1 MVPKGT
7 DKSFLTKLTSL
18 WKGKSDKY
26 EAPRFQEGFILHHYA
41 GKVEYRTAGWL
52 DKNKDPLNENITRL
66 LAHSSEK
73 YVASLFPDYLV
84 EEEDFTV
91 RNRAKKGA
99 FRTVAQR
106 HKEQLR
112 SLMDHLYETR
122 PHFVRCIIPNEEK
135 RAGKIH
141 VPLVLDQLRCNGVLE
156 GIRIC
161 RAGFPNRILFAE
173 FRQRYEIL
181 SPGLIPQGY
190 MDGRVAAQTLLE
202 ALQMDKAQYRVG
214 TSKVFFRSGVVSTI
228 SPHCLLVH
236 ALGNCGSLT
245 STLATP
251 NYIKHKKYKIA
262 RRPRRYS

>member
-7 DKSFLTKLTSL
+7 DKSFLTKLTTL

-41 GKVEYRTAGWL
+41 GKVEYKTDGWL

-73 YVASLFPDYLV
+73 YIGSLFGDYLV

-91 RNRAKKGA
+91 RNRTKKGA

-122 PHFVRCIIPNEEK
+122 PHFVRCILPNEEK
-135 RAGKIH
+135 RAGRIH

-181 SPGLIPQGY
+181 SPGLIPHGY

-202 ALQMDKAQYRVG
+202 GLQMDKSQYRVG
-214 TSKVFFRSGVVSTI
+214 TSKVFFRSGVVS
-228 SPHCLLVH
+228 
-236 ALGNCGSLT
+236 SLPLSFLIYLSVFCSLNVVFYHGGKT
-245 STLATP
+245 STL
-251 NYIKHKKYKIA
+251 Y
-262 RRPRRYS
+262 